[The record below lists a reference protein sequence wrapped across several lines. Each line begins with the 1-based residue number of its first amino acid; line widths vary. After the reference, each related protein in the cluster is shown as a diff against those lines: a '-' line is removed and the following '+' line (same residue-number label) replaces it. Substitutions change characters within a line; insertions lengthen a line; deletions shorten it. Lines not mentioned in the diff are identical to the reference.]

1 MDFQFHPG
9 VNGSDPYVDF
19 YPYTPSATAG
29 YAFMAIFGIAT
40 LVHFVMMFPYRAA
53 YFIPLV
59 IGGICASS
67 PSLPCPLPQALPWH
81 PSTHSSI
88 HLTESPIR

>member
-1 MDFQFHPG
+1 MTIKDSQLEAESNLDMDIVYHNG
-9 VNGSDPYVDF
+9 TNGSSPWVEF

-40 LVHFVMMFPYRAA
+40 IIHLIMMFPYRAA

-59 IGGICASS
+59 LGGICTS
-67 PSLPCPLPQALPWH
+67 AL
-81 PSTHSSI
+81 SARSQ
-88 HLTESPIR
+88 RR

>member
-9 VNGSDPYVDF
+9 VNGSAPYVDF

-29 YAFMAIFGIAT
+29 YAFMAIFGLAT

-59 IGGICASS
+59 IGGICASN
-67 PSLPCPLPQALPWH
+67 PSLPYQLPRAPPRHL
-81 PSTHSSI
+81 SI
-88 HLTESPIR
+88 HFPIRLT